1 MRITM
6 NMEEQQELMLDRESI
21 KEAFEEFLT
30 AIEQAEEMYGEEAV
44 LEVLEAELPD
54 FDMDELKSF
63 SEEEMLSEVAPA
75 LALGARAL
83 PWLWGGLKAGGKGIA
98 KGAGKVKQ
106 YFKNLFTKS
115 GRAQRK
121 ATKDKFAKGKGQ
133 GGAGGFLSGLA
144 AGGADIAGDVMM
156 RNLDQDVAIDDIKTD
171 KALNV
176 RSETLEDLILRTNDA
191 IEKMTQVMTDV
202 QAVLGGKLEKIDT
215 SIDDSIA
222 AETGETTGQVKSR
235 QGISGAG
242 TAKPTKKKDDKEK
255 KDKKPEPAP
264 VAV

>member
-1 MRITM
+1 M
-6 NMEEQQELMLDRESI
+6 NIKEQQELTLDREDI

-44 LEVLEAELPD
+44 LAALESELPD
-54 FDMDELKSF
+54 FNMEELESF
-63 SEEEMLSEVAPA
+63 PEEDMLSEAAPLIVAGA
-75 LALGARAL
+75 ARAL
-83 PWLWGGLKAGGKGIA
+83 PWLWGGLKAGGGAVA
-98 KGAGKVKQ
+98 KGAGKVKN

-115 GRAQRK
+115 GRAQRA
-121 ATKDKFAKGKGQ
+121 ATKDKFAKGQGK

-176 RSETLEDLILRTNDA
+176 RSESLEDLIIRTNDA

-235 QGISGAG
+235 QGITGAG
-242 TAKPTKKKDDKEK
+242 TAKPTKKKGGEEK
-255 KDKKPEPAP
+255 KAEKPAPKPEP